1 MAAESRKVII
11 AALIGNLMVAI
22 TKFFA
27 AAFTGS
33 SAMFSEA
40 IHSVVDTG
48 NQGMMLYGLKRPA
61 FRLMNASPSVTVR
74 KSTFGALS
82 LPL

>member
-22 TKFFA
+22 TKFVA

-33 SAMFSEA
+33 SAMFSKA

-48 NQGMMLYGLKRPA
+48 NQVMM
-61 FRLMNASPSVTVR
+61 
-74 KSTFGALS
+74 
-82 LPL
+82 

>member
-22 TKFFA
+22 TKFVA

-33 SAMFSEA
+33 SAMFLRSYSLGCRHRQSGADA
-40 IHSVVDTG
+40 IRPETG
-48 NQGMMLYGLKRPA
+48 KHTG
-61 FRLMNASPSVTVR
+61 
-74 KSTFGALS
+74 
-82 LPL
+82 

>member
-22 TKFFA
+22 TKFVA
-27 AAFTGS
+27 AAFIGS

-48 NQGMMLYGLKRPA
+48 NQVMM
-61 FRLMNASPSVTVR
+61 
-74 KSTFGALS
+74 
-82 LPL
+82 